1 MVSEIDQIRSLFEQL
16 FLFRN
21 LNESPVIRGLF
32 QRQPTVSLHGW
43 YGALIERYPE
53 TANPWARFLWEAI
66 KTTENYL
73 ALQAEHGSGAQLSP
87 TLKQAALTD
96 LKNLAELVR
105 WQPGKLVGLTNDSV
119 AEPAPDSGFV
129 ALAHG
134 ELDTCLQWLTQW
146 YSQHGVGLFGGATF
160 LSWDASMKKLLPVAA
175 PDSITLAQLIG
186 YESQKQELRDNTT
199 QLLHGL
205 PSNNI
210 LLYGD
215 RGTGKSSLVKA
226 MGNLFAD
233 QGLRIIEMS
242 KDDLADFPQLLHCL
256 QGRGLKFIIFVDD
269 LSFEPAESQYKHL
282 KAILEG
288 GLASRPQHI
297 VIYATSNRRHLIR
310 ETMAERNDDV
320 HFNDAIQ
327 EKLSLADRFG
337 LTITFSSPDQGDY
350 LNIVKGI
357 AKQRGLAI
365 DDAEL
370 VRRAVQWER
379 FQNGRSGRTAKQFVD
394 QLQGQLGLAQS
405 N

>member
-21 LNESPVIRGLF
+21 LNENPVIRGLF
-32 QRQPTVSLHGW
+32 QRQPSVSLYGW
-43 YGALIERYPE
+43 YGVLLERYPHA
-53 TANPWARFLWEAI
+53 ANPWARFLWDTI

-73 ALQAEHGSGAQLSP
+73 ALQAERNSGVKFSP
-87 TLKQAALTD
+87 ALEKAALAD
-96 LKNLAELVR
+96 LKNLTELIR
-105 WQPGKLVGLTNDSV
+105 WQPDKLVGLATDSV
-119 AEPAPDSGFV
+119 AETPDSGFL
-129 ALAHG
+129 ALANG

-146 YSQHGVGLFGGATF
+146 YSQHGVGLFSGATF
-160 LSWDASMKKLLPVAA
+160 FCWDTSAKKLLPVAA
-175 PDSITLAQLIG
+175 PDPITLEQLIG
-186 YESQKQELRDNTT
+186 YESQKQELLDNTT
-199 QLLHGL
+199 QLLNGL

-226 MGNLFAD
+226 MGNQFAD
-233 QGLRIIEMS
+233 RGLRLIEMS
-242 KDDLADFPQLLHCL
+242 KNDLADFPQLLQCL
-256 QGRGLKFIIFVDD
+256 LGRGLKFIIFVDD

-320 HFNDAIQ
+320 HFNDAMQ

-337 LTITFSSPDQGDY
+337 LTITFTSPDQSDY

-357 AKQRGLAI
+357 ATQRGLAI

-370 VRRAVQWER
+370 SRRAVQWER

-394 QLQGQLGLAQS
+394 HLQGQLGLTKP